1 MKKNCWEH
9 KKCGR
14 QPGGPNAHHLGVCP
28 ASVEERLDD
37 VHEGTNAGRTCWVV
51 AGTLC
56 GGAVQGTFGVK
67 YRSCEQCDFYQMVRS
82 EEKGNF
88 KFSSIL
94 LARLRSG
101 EPATVSAG
109 K

>member
-9 KKCGR
+9 KRCGR
-14 QPGGPNAHHLGVCP
+14 QPGGLSVVQMGVCP
-28 ASVEERLDD
+28 AAVEENLDD
-37 VHEGTNAGRTCWVV
+37 VHEGTNAGRACWVV

-56 GGAVQGTFGVK
+56 GGSVQGTFGAK
-67 YRSCEQCDFYQMVRS
+67 YKSCEQCDFYQMVRT

-88 KFSSIL
+88 KFSSVL

-101 EPATVSAG
+101 APAAVLTG

>member
-1 MKKNCWEH
+1 MKKNCWEY

-14 QPGGPNAHHLGVCP
+14 QPQGLSVLQLGVCP
-28 ASVEERLDD
+28 AAVEDRLDD
-37 VHEGTNAGRTCWVV
+37 VHDGTNAGRACWVV

-56 GGAVQGTFGVK
+56 GGSVQGSFGAK
-67 YRSCEQCDFYQMVRS
+67 YKSCEQCDFYQMVRT
-82 EEKGNF
+82 EERGGF
-88 KFSSIL
+88 QFSSVL

-101 EPATVSAG
+101 TPIAVPSG